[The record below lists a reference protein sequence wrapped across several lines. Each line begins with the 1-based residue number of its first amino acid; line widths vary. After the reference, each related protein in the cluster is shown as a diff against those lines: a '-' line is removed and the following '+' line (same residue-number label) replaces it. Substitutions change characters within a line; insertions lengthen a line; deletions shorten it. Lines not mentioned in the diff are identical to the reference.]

1 MSVAV
6 TKEERETLETMK
18 RNIGMRAAYGGNH
31 IRTETVTLEE
41 LDKLRSLVEKGLLSI
56 EVSPS
61 WRDTHIA

>member
-1 MSVAV
+1 MSIAI
-6 TKEERETLETMK
+6 TKAEAKILEDMK
-18 RNIGMRAAYGGNH
+18 YNIGMRAAYGGNH

-41 LDKLRSLVEKGLLSI
+41 LDKLRSLIEKGLLTV